1 MGSQK
6 RPAHETPF
14 INSHFPADAVDKTD
28 GVTLEGAARDHD
40 DAIRVPA
47 MPAWVAG
54 AETERIE
61 KFERGVQFERDE

>member
-6 RPAHETPF
+6 RPAHETAF
-14 INSHFPADAVDKTD
+14 INSHSPADTVGKTY

-47 MPAWVAG
+47 MPAWVAD

-61 KFERGVQFERDE
+61 KFECDE